1 MEGKHKNYS
10 RAGCENK
17 NPSINLAKEPS
28 GVGRERRAVPRPQ
41 LTLERIYLLKYEI
54 YIPLNK
60 LFSQTATG
68 RATGELWESRS
79 VAEC

>member
-1 MEGKHKNYS
+1 M
-10 RAGCENK
+10 
-17 NPSINLAKEPS
+17 
-28 GVGRERRAVPRPQ
+28 PRPQ

-68 RATGELWESRS
+68 RATGELWESRR
-79 VAEC
+79 VLDRGRGIQGM